1 MSPPEEVFVKRLSR
15 PRRTASNPS
24 GSIHQQLNMYAVMAS
39 AAGVGMLA
47 LSQPAEAKI
56 VYSPAHKL
64 IESGQTVLLDL
75 SRDGKADFSFE
86 NYSNTFE
93 GSELGF
99 LYVIP
104 AQTQNGVD
112 GEAIYDRALALK
124 AADSG
129 GTEGAVPYRE
139 LYLHGLR

>member
-1 MSPPEEVFVKRLSR
+1 
-15 PRRTASNPS
+15 
-24 GSIHQQLNMYAVMAS
+24 MYAVMAS

-47 LSQPAEAKI
+47 LSQPAEPKI

-75 SRDGKADFSFE
+75 SHDGKADFSFE

-93 GSELGF
+93 CSELGF

>member
-1 MSPPEEVFVKRLSR
+1 MKRLSR
-15 PRRTASNPS
+15 PRRTASNLS
-24 GSIHQQLNMYAVMAS
+24 DSIHQQLNMYAVMAS

-56 VYSPAHKL
+56 VYSPAHRL
-64 IESGQTVLLDL
+64 IESGQTVSLDL
-75 SRDGKADFSFE
+75 NHDGKADFSFE

-93 GSELGF
+93 GSEQGF

-112 GEAIYDRALALK
+112 
-124 AADSG
+124 
-129 GTEGAVPYRE
+129 
-139 LYLHGLR
+139 